1 MILWT
6 GFSSPKDHV
15 HAQCPSLHSLG
26 DLKVSCQQKM
36 NSPFYQAKPNNLL
49 VFHSV
54 PPLASLLRALPF
66 LPPELALRE
75 AKGFGA
81 LQFGPNFTD

>member
-1 MILWT
+1 
-6 GFSSPKDHV
+6 
-15 HAQCPSLHSLG
+15 
-26 DLKVSCQQKM
+26 M

-54 PPLASLLRALPF
+54 PPPAPLLRALPF
-66 LPPELALRE
+66 LPPELVLGE

-81 LQFGPNFTD
+81 LWFGPNFTD